1 MTKKMI
7 ITRKVVKI
15 VFTLLV
21 LVGALQYF
29 FNHEMVKGMFTQINY
44 PTYLIYPMGI
54 VKILGLIAIWFR
66 VPQTVKEWAYAGF
79 FFNFLL
85 AISAHIAVNDN
96 EFYPAT
102 VALLFLITTYVLDRK
117 VNR

>member
-1 MTKKMI
+1 MN
-7 ITRKVVKI
+7 ITYKVVKV

-21 LVGALQYF
+21 LMGALQYF

-102 VALLFLITTYVLDRK
+102 VVILILAVTYYLEKTVKKLS
-117 VNR
+117 